1 MKIGF
6 IGLGN
11 VGGKLAGSLL
21 RNNFDLTVRDL
32 DENLTN
38 SLKDLGAKVAKSP
51 KELAEQSDLII
62 TSLPSPEVSA
72 EVMESED
79 GILNGLSEKKI
90 WLEMSTTDENEVKR
104 LGKKVIEK
112 KAIPLDGPVS
122 GGCHRAATGNI
133 AIFVGGERKAFE
145 KILPALTV
153 MGRKILHTGELGTAS
168 VLKVITNYLAS
179 AHLVALG
186 EAWTVA
192 KKSNLDL
199 AKTYKGIA
207 ISSGNSFVHETE
219 SQVILNGSY
228 NINFTMDLVLKD
240 TSLFD
245 NLAKKLNAPLEISP
259 QIVEIFKD
267 GQKKYGSRAWSS
279 MIVKRMEDLNNINF
293 PSDIKK
299 LNDEELKVLSE
310 EVRSEMID
318 AVSKTGGHL
327 GAGLGVVELTV
338 AIHATFDTPHDRLIW
353 DVGHQAYPHKI
364 LTGRKNKIHTI
375 RQKEGLAP
383 FPAISE
389 SEFDAFGVGHS
400 STSISAALGM
410 TIGSNDKALAV
421 IGDGALTAGMAVD
434 ANVLIFERIREE
446 IKLNK
451 GPARAIELGYE
462 KALSAIIDANIT
474 TFITAVILFAIGSGP
489 VRGFSV
495 TLGLGII
502 TSVFTAIFVTRLLIV
517 IWFERRRPRK
527 VEV

>member
-11 VGGKLAGSLL
+11 VGGKLAESLL

-32 DENLTN
+32 DESLTDRF
-38 SLKDLGAKVAKSP
+38 KDLGAKVVKSP
-51 KELAEQSDLII
+51 KELAEQTDLII

-72 EVMESED
+72 EVMEADD
-79 GILNGLSEKKI
+79 GIINGLSKDKI
-90 WLEMSTTDENEVKR
+90 WIEMSTTDENEVKR
-104 LGKKVIEK
+104 LGEKVIAK
-112 KAIPLDGPVS
+112 KGIPMDGPVS

-153 MGRKILHTGELGTAS
+153 MGRKVLHTGELGTAS

-179 AHLVALG
+179 VHLVALG
-186 EAWTVA
+186 EAWTIA

-240 TSLFD
+240 TGLFD

-293 PSDIKK
+293 RANGFP
-299 LNDEELKVLSE
+299 DELIDNEPE
-310 EVRSEMID
+310 E
-318 AVSKTGGHL
+318 K
-327 GAGLGVVELTV
+327 
-338 AIHATFDTPHDRLIW
+338 
-353 DVGHQAYPHKI
+353 
-364 LTGRKNKIHTI
+364 
-375 RQKEGLAP
+375 
-383 FPAISE
+383 
-389 SEFDAFGVGHS
+389 
-400 STSISAALGM
+400 
-410 TIGSNDKALAV
+410 
-421 IGDGALTAGMAVD
+421 
-434 ANVLIFERIREE
+434 
-446 IKLNK
+446 
-451 GPARAIELGYE
+451 GYE
-462 KALSAIIDANIT
+462 I
-474 TFITAVILFAIGSGP
+474 
-489 VRGFSV
+489 
-495 TLGLGII
+495 
-502 TSVFTAIFVTRLLIV
+502 
-517 IWFERRRPRK
+517 
-527 VEV
+527 